1 MFIRIIDGY
10 IVYYHPVLTGAWGV
24 KCLGSLTSDVTGC
37 KPKNECMSSDQKTPS
52 LSSTCIHAWF
62 SVRFVLLDHLKII
75 VCPLSFLFWPL
86 HYLSFDLRLLV
97 THLVSSSFSESF
109 CKQIPINNISKV
121 HNVNNDLS
129 PLDWFKL
136 FVPLCVFS
144 ISYLT
149 FNHSFHLQWK
159 LGINFDECD

>member
-97 THLVSSSFSESF
+97 TPLVPSHFWPLHYLSFDLRLLVTPLVSSHFWPLHYLSFDLRLLVTHLVSSHF
-109 CKQIPINNISKV
+109 
-121 HNVNNDLS
+121 
-129 PLDWFKL
+129 
-136 FVPLCVFS
+136 
-144 ISYLT
+144 
-149 FNHSFHLQWK
+149 
-159 LGINFDECD
+159 